1 MTPSATKGCLSV
13 TDHDAPVRSGGQA
26 DRSPLLP
33 AAADLSAPLPASTDV
48 AIIGGGLAG
57 CALAYYLATS
67 GIDVMVIER
76 GELNREASGTNAGSF
91 HFQIAIHQL
100 TGSDSDADR
109 VRLLDDVRLH
119 AAAADVWS
127 ELEGELSTDLGVHVT
142 GGLMIAETE
151 RELAILIRKQRI
163 EKEAGLETELLTG
176 RTLADFA
183 PYLASDLTGAVY
195 CAREGH
201 ANPLLA
207 APALAARAIEAGAR
221 FRTHAP
227 VQAVEL
233 LEGSGASRFRVR
245 TGAGE
250 VKAARL
256 VNAAGAWAPEVAAL
270 SGLPLP
276 VYSDGLHVNVTE
288 PRERMLTPMLQH
300 IGRRLTLKQAANG
313 TFIIGGGWPAQP
325 RPAPARYSVRWD
337 SAAGNSAV
345 AVRVMPA
352 LRDVRIMHMWT
363 GVIAFTDDLLPVVG
377 EYRRLPGYY
386 LCLASTGFTLGP
398 IIARMLAEHLTG
410 QGRRPMPAEYAP
422 DRIPA
427 LTRG

>member
-1 MTPSATKGCLSV
+1 V
-13 TDHDAPVRSGGQA
+13 TDHDARVRSGGQA
-26 DRSPLLP
+26 DQGPLLP
-33 AAADLSAPLPASTDV
+33 AAADLAAPLPGTTDV

-57 CALAYYLATS
+57 CALAYYLARS
-67 GIDVMVIER
+67 GIDVTVIER

-127 ELEGELSTDLGVHVT
+127 DLEDELDTDLGVHVT

-151 RELAILIRKQRI
+151 RELGILVRKQRI

-176 RTLADFA
+176 QTLADFA

-207 APALAARAIEAGAR
+207 APAFAARAIEAGAR

-227 VQAVEL
+227 VLAVESL
-233 LEGSGASRFRVR
+233 DGPGASRFRVR

-250 VKAARL
+250 VKAARI

-325 RPAPARYSVRWD
+325 QRPPARYSVRWD
-337 SAAGNSAV
+337 SAAGNTAV

-398 IIARMLAEHLTG
+398 IIARMLAEQLAG
-410 QGRRPMPAEYAP
+410 PGRRPLPAEYAP

-427 LTRG
+427 PARG